1 MKRLVLIC
9 LLVVFI
15 TGCLPWVRTSG
26 YHAEPTL
33 NVSAE
38 LPYGWMRHNT
48 TDYLFIT
55 RDGPMLQYIMVESIH
70 VEDEL
75 KHTKKKFKKG
85 MMPQEQAEVI
95 LDNTGSSEE
104 VRNLKV
110 KWNKPT
116 KLNGR
121 KAFKVLFTYQDED
134 GLQYQSLY
142 YGFMEGDWFY
152 GIRYNA
158 PERYY
163 FDKELK
169 TFKDVLM
176 SVKLLA

>member
-75 KHTKKKFKKG
+75 KHTKKKFKKVVSG
-85 MMPQEQAEVI
+85 RTSTTDSTWLLSRCPPC
-95 LDNTGSSEE
+95 G
-104 VRNLKV
+104 
-110 KWNKPT
+110 
-116 KLNGR
+116 NGAR
-121 KAFKVLFTYQDED
+121 M
-134 GLQYQSLY
+134 SLY
-142 YGFMEGDWFY
+142 
-152 GIRYNA
+152 
-158 PERYY
+158 
-163 FDKELK
+163 
-169 TFKDVLM
+169 
-176 SVKLLA
+176 